1 MRRRT
6 RLNSR
11 IANLQLTSD
20 IFGADE
26 FGNERGAPP
35 GEGGIGGLS

>member
-26 FGNERGAPP
+26 FGNERGAP